1 MANIS
6 QALLD
11 DIAAVVGPN
20 GIIEDETRGPG
31 QIVRPAST
39 EQVSKVLK
47 LCNDAG
53 QEIVT
58 FGGNTT
64 MVRGTHRE
72 RGELGLSMER
82 MNAIEEVDMAS
93 RTMTVEAGAIL
104 QTVQE
109 RAAEHGFLYP
119 LDLGGRGS
127 ATIGGNISTNAGGNR
142 VIRYGMTRD
151 QVLAMEAVLADGT
164 ILPMQGK
171 AIKNNTGYD
180 LKHLF
185 ISGEGT
191 LGIVTK
197 AILRMR
203 PAPVSENC
211 GWVSVPSFAALT
223 KFLSFMDAQAAGTL
237 SSFEVM
243 WAEYYEFITGDT
255 TPHNPPV
262 AYGAPFTVLL
272 ETQGASFERDQARF
286 EDMLGEALE
295 KELITDAV
303 IAKNEAERKAMWEIR
318 DDVNQMVA
326 VWPLWSFDISVG
338 IADMESY
345 IKDLKD
351 ELTKRWPEHNLF
363 TFGHLGDGNLH
374 VIVAVGDGSEEAH
387 HTVEGL
393 VYGGVRALNGSI
405 SAEHGIGHDKRAYLS
420 YTRSPEEISLMR
432 QMKHL
437 FDPKGILNPGKV
449 FMDDNEPKPEA

>member
-1 MANIS
+1 MSGIS
-6 QALLD
+6 PQLLR
-11 DIAAVVGPN
+11 DIEAVVGPN
-20 GIIEDETRGPG
+20 GIIEDEIRGPG
-31 QIVRPAST
+31 PIVRPAST
-39 EQVSKVLK
+39 DEVSKVLK

-53 QEIVT
+53 QSVVP

-64 MVRGTHRE
+64 MVRGTHRVL
-72 RGELGLSMER
+72 GEIGLSMER
-82 MNAIEEVDMAS
+82 MNAIEEVDVAS

-104 QTVQE
+104 QVVQE
-109 RAAEHGFLYP
+109 KAAEHGFLYP

-151 QVLAMEAVLADGT
+151 QVLAVEAVLADGT

-180 LKHLF
+180 LKHIF

-191 LGIVTK
+191 LGVVTR

-203 PAPVSENC
+203 PAPTSENC
-211 GWVSVPSFAALT
+211 GWVSVPSFDALT
-223 KFLSFMDAQAAGTL
+223 KFLGFMDAAAAGTL

-243 WAEYYEFITGDT
+243 WAEYYEFITGDK
-255 TPHNPPV
+255 TPHRPPV

-272 ETQGASFERDQARF
+272 ETQGADLDRDAARF
-286 EDMLGEALE
+286 EEILGEALE
-295 KELITDAV
+295 RELISDAV
-303 IAKNEAERKAMWEIR
+303 IAKNDAERLALWEIR
-318 DDVNQMVA
+318 DDVFQMGHVA
-326 VWPLWSFDISVG
+326 PLWAFDISVG
-338 IADMESY
+338 IADMDDY
-345 IKDLKD
+345 IKDLKAK
-351 ELTKRWPEHNLF
+351 LTQRWPEHNLF

-374 VIVAVGDGSEEAH
+374 VIVAVGDSSEETH
-387 HTVEGL
+387 HIVEEL
-393 VYGGVRALNGSI
+393 VYGGVRDLKGSI
-405 SAEHGIGHDKRAYLS
+405 SAEHGIGFDKKAYLGF
-420 YTRSPEEISLMR
+420 TRAPEEIALMK

-449 FMDDNEPKPEA
+449 FMD